1 MVYNKL
7 FTTKPNLKKVQFYAK
22 YSKTILNWVNHHG
35 NIMNISL
42 KLILFKS
49 QFVLLKNFN
58 FNHDSNASPYL
69 ISSNGQT
76 RKLLKKK

>member
-22 YSKTILNWVNHHG
+22 YSKTILNWVNHHD

-49 QFVLLKNFN
+49 QFVLLKKFN
-58 FNHDSNASPYL
+58 FDHDSNARPLYL
-69 ISSNGQT
+69 ISSTGRT
-76 RKLLKKK
+76 RKILK